1 MKEFK
6 FFQNETKGHRVNVNP
21 YTLSGS
27 TFNSL
32 SELGG
37 ISELT
42 RLRETEI
49 QRIRDEE
56 VKYYWD
62 RRLLPSLESN
72 IVLKPT
78 WWTRIKMFFQSIKIK
93 FLYDETF

>member
-1 MKEFK
+1 
-6 FFQNETKGHRVNVNP
+6 
-21 YTLSGS
+21 
-27 TFNSL
+27 
-32 SELGG
+32 LGG

-56 VKYYWD
+56 VKYYWE
-62 RRLLPSLESN
+62 RRLLPGLESN

-78 WWTRIKMFFQSIKIK
+78 WWVRIKMFFQSIKIK
-93 FLYDETF
+93 LLYDETF

>member
-6 FFQNETKGHRVNVNP
+6 FFQKDTKRHRVNVNP

-42 RLRETEI
+42 RLREIEI
-49 QRIRDEE
+49 RRIRDEE

-72 IVLKPT
+72 IVLNPT

-93 FLYDETF
+93 LLYGETF

>member
-6 FFQNETKGHRVNVNP
+6 FFQKDTKNHIENP
-21 YTLSGS
+21 YILSGS
-27 TFNSL
+27 TFNSI

-37 ISELT
+37 IPELT

-56 VKYYWD
+56 VKYYFEK
-62 RRLLPSLESN
+62 RILHSLKSN

-78 WWTRIKMFFQSIKIK
+78 WWMRIKMFFQSIKIK
-93 FLYDETF
+93 LLYDETF

>member
-6 FFQNETKGHRVNVNP
+6 FFQKDTKNHIENP
-21 YTLSGS
+21 YILSGS

-56 VKYYWD
+56 VKYYWE

-78 WWTRIKMFFQSIKIK
+78 WWVRIKMFFQSIKIK
-93 FLYDETF
+93 LLYGETF